1 MAVYDWQK
9 QFKIDEWG
17 IIVTSVRV
25 GSQIISN
32 TSPTYM
38 IAEIGINHNGD
49 LDTAKKMIDESV
61 KAGFNAVKFQKRTV
75 NVVYSSEELAR
86 PRESVFGNTN
96 GDLKNGLEF
105 DLADFKE
112 IDAYCKQLGIDWF
125 ASPWDV
131 DSLNFLEGFDV
142 VAHKVASACLTD
154 KLLLNAMKAT
164 GKPVFISTGMST
176 LDQIKQ
182 ALSLLD
188 LEKTILMHAVSVYP
202 ATEEQLNLSWIAE
215 LKKTFPSVLVGYS
228 GHESGVIPSVVAV
241 AKYGAVCVERHVTLD
256 RSMWGSDQSASLEP
270 DGMRRVIKYIR
281 SVSIVSGDGPKR
293 ILKEE
298 EPILEKLR
306 RVKDF

>member
-1 MAVYDWQK
+1 M
-9 QFKIDEWG
+9 G
-17 IIVTSVRV
+17 NIVTSVRV

-32 TSPTYM
+32 ISPTYM

-49 LDTAKKMIDESV
+49 LSTAKKMIDESV
-61 KAGFNAVKFQKRTV
+61 QAGFNAVKFQKRTV
-75 NVVYSSEELAR
+75 NVVFTPEVLAR
-86 PRESVFGNTN
+86 PRESVFGQTN

-112 IDAYCKQLGIDWF
+112 IDAHCKKRGIDWF

-131 DSLNFLEGFDV
+131 ESLNFLEEFDV

-154 KLLLNAMKAT
+154 KALLSAMKAT

-176 LDQIKQ
+176 LEQIKQ

-188 LEKTILMHAVSVYP
+188 LEKTLLMHAVSVYP

-215 LKKTFPSVLVGYS
+215 LRKTFPSVLIGYS
-228 GHESGVIPSVVAV
+228 GHEAGVMPSVIAV

-281 SVSIVSGDGPKR
+281 SIPIVSGDGPKR